1 MVKYSPPGVFRQHD
15 TLLGQPVMAA
25 STAIVAFVGSTAQGP
40 LMQAVLINSFAE
52 YQRQF
57 MNPDDPAAEPDDM
70 TKALIAFYGN
80 GGKRAYICR
89 VNNKDYSSYYQQVL
103 TKVKDF
109 SLLVLPG
116 KFWGAIDGNTDAE
129 AQAVTNQ
136 LILATLTFCQ
146 QVRHC
151 MLLLDTASGYPLDSP
166 NSVAALNLPA
176 SSFAALY
183 YPWLSIS
190 NPFYHAT
197 KQPGAAATLTL
208 APSALAAAIVV
219 STDARFGVHKAPAG
233 VSAKL
238 NGVISLQYSI
248 TELNQQFLNP
258 LGVNCIRTI
267 PKLGTVVWGARTL
280 ATQSEPEWRYI
291 SVRRTAIFLEQSISQ
306 SLHWALSEQNNE
318 RLWQAVR
325 RHVSN
330 FMQTLFHAGALQ
342 GSTAQQAFFV
352 QCGLGSSMTAQDIE
366 QQQLVILL
374 GFAAIK
380 PQEFIVIR
388 LRLPLSPTA

>member
-1 MVKYSPPGVFRQHD
+1 MVKYIPPGVYRQQE
-15 TLLGQPVMAA
+15 TLLGQPVTAA
-25 STAIVAFVGSTAQGP
+25 STSIVAFVGHTDLGP
-40 LMQAVLINSFAE
+40 LAQPVLINSFAE
-52 YQRQF
+52 YQKQF
-57 MNPDDPAAEPDDM
+57 MNSSDLADEPDDM

-89 VNNKDYSSYYQQVL
+89 VNNDDYPSYYQQVL
-103 TKVKDF
+103 SQYNDF

-116 KFWGAIDGNTDAE
+116 KYWGATDGNAAE
-129 AQAVTNQ
+129 AQTAANQ
-136 LILATLTFCQ
+136 LILATLAFCQ

-166 NSVAALNLPA
+166 ASVTALSLPT
-176 SSFAALY
+176 SSFVALY

-197 KQPGAAATLTL
+197 RQPTAEKTLTL

-238 NGVISLQYSI
+238 NGVISLQYSVN
-248 TELNQQFLNP
+248 ELNQQFLNP
-258 LGVNCIRTI
+258 LGINCIRTL
-267 PKLGTVVWGARTL
+267 PKLGTVLWGARTL
-280 ATQSEPEWRYI
+280 AAQSEPQWRYI

-342 GSTAQQAFFV
+342 GSKAQQAFFV
-352 QCGLGSSMTAQDIE
+352 QCGLGSSMSAQDIE
-366 QQQLVILL
+366 QQQLVLVL
-374 GFAAIK
+374 GFAAFK

-388 LRLPLSPTA
+388 LRLPMTPPA